1 MPGNETQ
8 TAKRAPPDAFFR
20 LISDPAPAS
29 LGGQRHIVGEVAAIA
44 LGRFRRTWEL
54 LYLLTAREL
63 KLRYQDTVLGFV
75 WSVLKPLLLALVLYF
90 ALKQVVRIQVKD
102 YQLVLISALFPWAW
116 FQTSV
121 LLAAPVIS
129 HNGNLIKKVH
139 FPRYVLPFAVV
150 TNNMVHFL
158 LALPVITV
166 FVVVSGY
173 RPTAAWLV
181 GIPMLALVEL
191 VLLMGIVLLISSL
204 NVYLRDLEHLVEV
217 FLNLLFYVTPIIYP
231 LEKVPDKYQ
240 NLLRINPLASLIEAW
255 RELFMY
261 NKVPGLEALWPCLV
275 FTIIA
280 VAIGSTVFG
289 RLERGFADAL

>member
-1 MPGNETQ
+1 M
-8 TAKRAPPDAFFR
+8 
-20 LISDPAPAS
+20 
-29 LGGQRHIVGEVAAIA
+29 AAIA
-44 LGRFRRTWEL
+44 LERFRRTWEL

-75 WSVLKPLLLALVLYF
+75 WSVLKPLLLGLVLYF
-90 ALKQVVRIQVKD
+90 ALKQVVRIDVKD

-158 LALPVITV
+158 LAVPVIAV
-166 FVVVSGY
+166 FIIGSGY
-173 RPTAAWLV
+173 RPTAAWLI
-181 GIPMLALVEL
+181 GIPVLTLVEL
-191 VLLMGIVLLISSL
+191 VLLMGIVLFISSL

-217 FLNLLFYVTPIIYP
+217 FLNLMFYVTPIIYP

>member
-1 MPGNETQ
+1 
-8 TAKRAPPDAFFR
+8 
-20 LISDPAPAS
+20 
-29 LGGQRHIVGEVAAIA
+29 VAAIA

-75 WSVLKPLLLALVLYF
+75 WSVLKPLLLGLVLYF
-90 ALKQVVRIQVKD
+90 ALKQVVRIDVKD

-158 LALPVITV
+158 LAVPVIAV
-166 FVVVSGY
+166 FIIGSGY
-173 RPTAAWLV
+173 RPTAAWLI
-181 GIPMLALVEL
+181 GIPVLTLVEL
-191 VLLMGIVLLISSL
+191 VLLMGIVLFISSL

-217 FLNLLFYVTPIIYP
+217 FLNLMFYVTPIIYP

-255 RELFMY
+255 RELFM
-261 NKVPGLEALWPCLV
+261 NNTIPGVEALWPCLV
-275 FTIIA
+275 FTVIA
-280 VAIGSTVFG
+280 VAIGSSVFG

>member
-1 MPGNETQ
+1 M
-8 TAKRAPPDAFFR
+8 
-20 LISDPAPAS
+20 I
-29 LGGQRHIVGEVAAIA
+29 GEVAAIA
-44 LGRFRRTWEL
+44 LQRFLRTWEL

-63 KLRYQDTVLGFV
+63 KLRYQDTILGFV

-121 LLAAPVIS
+121 LLAAPVIT
-129 HNGNLIKKVH
+129 HNGNLIKKIH

-158 LALPVITV
+158 LALPVIAI
-166 FVVVSGY
+166 FVVGSGY
-173 RPTAAWLV
+173 RPSTAWLI
-181 GIPMLALVEL
+181 GIPVLALVEL
-191 VLLMGIVLLISSL
+191 VLLMGVVLFISSL
-204 NVYLRDLEHLVEV
+204 NVYFRDLEHLVEV
-217 FLNLLFYVTPIIYP
+217 FLNLLFYATPIIYP
-231 LEKVPDKYQ
+231 LSLSKAHHYK
-240 NLLRINPLASLIEAW
+240 NLLLINPLTSLIEAW

-280 VAIGSTVFG
+280 VAIGSIVFG

>member
-1 MPGNETQ
+1 M
-8 TAKRAPPDAFFR
+8 
-20 LISDPAPAS
+20 
-29 LGGQRHIVGEVAAIA
+29 AAIA
-44 LGRFRRTWEL
+44 LERFRRTWEL

-75 WSVLKPLLLALVLYF
+75 WSVLKPLLLGLVLYF
-90 ALKQVVRIQVKD
+90 ALKQVVRIDVKD

-158 LALPVITV
+158 LAVPVIAV
-166 FVVVSGY
+166 FIIGSGY
-173 RPTAAWLV
+173 RPTAAWLI
-181 GIPMLALVEL
+181 GIPVLTLVEL
-191 VLLMGIVLLISSL
+191 VLLMGIVLFISSL

>member
-1 MPGNETQ
+1 
-8 TAKRAPPDAFFR
+8 
-20 LISDPAPAS
+20 
-29 LGGQRHIVGEVAAIA
+29 VAAIA

-75 WSVLKPLLLALVLYF
+75 WSLLKPLLLGLVLYF
-90 ALKQVVRIQVKD
+90 ALKKVARIDVKD

-158 LALPVITV
+158 LALPIITL
-166 FVVVSGY
+166 FVVASGY
-173 RPTAAWLV
+173 RPSATWLV
-181 GIPMLALVEL
+181 GIPVLTLVEL
-191 VLLMGIVLLISSL
+191 VLLMGVVLIISSL

-217 FLNLLFYVTPIIYP
+217 CLNLMFYVTPIIYP
-231 LEKVPDKYQ
+231 LSKAHHYK
-240 NLLRINPLASLIEAW
+240 NLLLVNPLASLIEAW
-255 RELFMY
+255 RDLFMN
-261 NKVPGLEALWPCLV
+261 NKLPGIEALWPCLV
-275 FTIIA
+275 FTVIA
-280 VAIGSTVFG
+280 VAIGSSVFG

>member
-1 MPGNETQ
+1 
-8 TAKRAPPDAFFR
+8 
-20 LISDPAPAS
+20 
-29 LGGQRHIVGEVAAIA
+29 
-44 LGRFRRTWEL
+44 
-54 LYLLTAREL
+54 
-63 KLRYQDTVLGFV
+63 
-75 WSVLKPLLLALVLYF
+75 VLKPLLLGLVLYF
-90 ALKQVVRIQVKD
+90 ALKQVVRIRVED

-129 HNGNLIKKVH
+129 SNGNLIKKVH

-166 FVVVSGY
+166 FVLVSGY
-173 RPTAAWLV
+173 RPSAAWLV
-181 GIPMLALVEL
+181 GIPMLALIEL
-191 VLLMGIVLLISSL
+191 VLLMGVVLLISSL

-217 FLNLLFYVTPIIYP
+217 FLNLMFYVTPIIYP
-231 LEKVPDKYQ
+231 LDQVPQRYR
-240 NLLRINPLASLIEAW
+240 NLLLLNPLASLIEAW
-255 RELFMY
+255 RDLFMS
-261 NKVPGLEALWPCLV
+261 NKLPGIEALWPCLV
-275 FTIIA
+275 FTAIA